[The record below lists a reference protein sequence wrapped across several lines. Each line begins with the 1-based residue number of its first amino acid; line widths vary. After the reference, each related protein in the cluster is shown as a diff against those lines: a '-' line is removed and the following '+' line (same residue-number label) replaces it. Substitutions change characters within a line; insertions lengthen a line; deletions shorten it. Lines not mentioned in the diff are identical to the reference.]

1 MCTGSP
7 PSYPATV
14 LQHRQPSSTTSNNL
28 FMPGKDYYDQPK
40 YDRYYEEEERRDKG
54 NMLKTTNIEAERL
67 ARRRENDR
75 RVDWEEGY
83 GQRREEEEYREE
95 VQRGERGRRWDRD
108 EWG

>member
-1 MCTGSP
+1 MLLSGSP

-40 YDRYYEEEERRDKG
+40 YDRYYDEEERRDKG
-54 NMLKTTNIEAERL
+54 NILKTTNIEAERQ

-75 RVDWEEGY
+75 RGDWEEGY
-83 GQRREEEEYREE
+83 GQRRTHQDYGEEL
-95 VQRGERGRRWDRD
+95 QRGRRWDRD
-108 EWG
+108 MWG